1 VKFDDTD
8 TDELIAGAAK
18 DGNREAFEVLVRRR
32 KASLYRFVRRYIG
45 QGDDAYDI
53 LQNCFVSA
61 WTGLQRYDP
70 VRPFLPWLRVI
81 ALNKCR
87 DFARRQKVRRL
98 ILKAFAAEA
107 KADETVLPTEGLDRL
122 DAEAQRLSSLDKAI
136 ARLPAFYKEPL
147 LLTTVSGLSHIE
159 AAEELKTTP
168 KAIEMRL
175 YRARKKI
182 LMDLGPDSGEG

>member
-1 VKFDDTD
+1 VRFGDTD
-8 TDELIAGAAK
+8 TDEKIAEAAK
-18 DGNREAFEVLVRRR
+18 GGHRDAFEVLVRRH
-32 KASLYRFVRRYIG
+32 KAGIYRFVRRYVG
-45 QGDDAYDI
+45 QADDAYDI

-61 WTGLQRYDP
+61 WAGLERYDP
-70 VRPFLPWLRVI
+70 ARPFLPWLRVI

-98 ILKAFAAEA
+98 ILKAFAAETEA
-107 KADETVLPTEGLDRL
+107 TRTDPPVDVSDAVDGEDE
-122 DAEAQRLSSLDKAI
+122 RLSLLDKAI
-136 ARLPAFYKEPL
+136 TQLPAFYKEPL

-159 AAEELKTTP
+159 AAMELGTTP

-182 LMDLGPDSGEG
+182 LSDLGPESGEG

>member
-1 VKFDDTD
+1 VRFGDTD
-8 TDELIAGAAK
+8 TDEQIAAAAK
-18 DGNREAFEVLVRRR
+18 GGQRDAFEALVRRH
-32 KASLYRFVRRYIG
+32 KAGIYRFVRRYVG

-53 LQNCFVSA
+53 LQNCFVAA
-61 WTGLQRYDP
+61 WTGLDRYDP
-70 VRPFLPWLRVI
+70 GRPFLPWLRVI

-87 DFARRQKVRRL
+87 DFSRRQKVRRL
-98 ILKAFAAEA
+98 ILKAFAAEPGAA
-107 KADETVLPTEGLDRL
+107 KAAPPDEGLDAVDGEAERLSRL
-122 DAEAQRLSSLDKAI
+122 DTAI
-136 ARLPAFYKEPL
+136 SRLPAFYKEPL

-182 LMDLGPDSGEG
+182 LMDLGPESGEG

>member
-1 VKFDDTD
+1 VRFGDTD
-8 TDELIAGAAK
+8 TDEQIAAAAK
-18 DGNREAFEVLVRRR
+18 GGQRDAFEVLVRRH
-32 KASLYRFVRRYIG
+32 KAGIYRFVRRYVG

-61 WTGLQRYDP
+61 WTGLGGYDP
-70 VRPFLPWLRVI
+70 GRPFLPWLRVI

-98 ILKAFAAEA
+98 ILKAFAAETQA
-107 KADETVLPTEGLDRL
+107 REIAALSEQRNEF
-122 DAEAQRLSSLDKAI
+122 DAEAERLNRLDKAI

-159 AAEELKTTP
+159 AAEELNTTP

-175 YRARKKI
+175 YRARKRI
-182 LMDLGPDSGEG
+182 LLDLGQFGEG

>member
-1 VKFDDTD
+1 MRFGDTD
-8 TDELIAGAAK
+8 TDEQIAVAAK
-18 DGNREAFEVLVRRR
+18 DGNREAFEFLVRRH
-32 KASLYRFVRRYIG
+32 KADIYRFVRRYIG

-61 WTGLQRYDP
+61 WTGLARYDSA
-70 VRPFLPWLRVI
+70 RPFLPWLRVI

-98 ILKAFAAEA
+98 ILKAFAAE
-107 KADETVLPTEGLDRL
+107 TEGPETYSPAEGHDDLG
-122 DAEAQRLSSLDKAI
+122 AEAERLSRLDKAI

-147 LLTTVSGLSHIE
+147 LLTTVSGLSHVE
-159 AAEELKTTP
+159 AAEELGTTP

-182 LMDLGPDSGEG
+182 LSDLGPDFGEG

>member
-1 VKFDDTD
+1 MRFGEAD
-8 TDELIAGAAK
+8 TDEMIAVAAK
-18 DGNREAFEVLVRRR
+18 DGNREAFEVLVRRH
-32 KASLYRFVRRYIG
+32 KAGIYRFVRRYIG

-61 WTGLQRYDP
+61 WTGLERYDP
-70 VRPFLPWLRVI
+70 GRPFLPWLRVI

-98 ILKAFAAEA
+98 ILKAFAAETSA
-107 KADETVLPTEGLDRL
+107 RETVSPAKGLDGF
-122 DAEAQRLSSLDKAI
+122 DAEAERLSRLDKAI
-136 ARLPAFYKEPL
+136 ARLPAYYKDPL

-159 AAEELKTTP
+159 AAEELGTTP

-182 LMDLGPDSGEG
+182 LSDLGPDSGEG

>member
-1 VKFDDTD
+1 VRFGDTD
-8 TDELIAGAAK
+8 TDEQIAVAAR
-18 DGNREAFEVLVRRR
+18 DGNREAFELLVRRH
-32 KASLYRFVRRYIG
+32 KAGIYRFVRRYIG
-45 QGDDAYDI
+45 QSDDTYDI

-61 WTGLQRYDP
+61 WTGLARYDP
-70 VRPFLPWLRVI
+70 ARPFLPWLRVI

-98 ILKAFAAEA
+98 ILKAFAAETEVA
-107 KADETVLPTEGLDRL
+107 KAAPPDEGLDAV
-122 DAEAQRLSSLDKAI
+122 DAESERLSRLDKAI

-159 AAEELKTTP
+159 AAEELGTTP

-182 LMDLGPDSGEG
+182 LSDLGLESGEG

>member
-1 VKFDDTD
+1 VRFGDTD

-18 DGNREAFEVLVRRR
+18 NGNCEAFEVLVRRH
-32 KASLYRFVRRYIG
+32 KAGIYRFVRRYIG

-61 WTGLQRYDP
+61 WIGLGRYDP
-70 VRPFLPWLRVI
+70 RRPFLPWLRVI

-87 DFARRQKVRRL
+87 DFARRQKVRRV
-98 ILKAFAAEA
+98 ILQAFATEP
-107 KADETVLPTEGLDRL
+107 KADETTLPAEGLDGL
-122 DAEAQRLSSLDKAI
+122 DAEAARLSRLDKAI

-182 LMDLGPDSGEG
+182 LMDLGPDSREG